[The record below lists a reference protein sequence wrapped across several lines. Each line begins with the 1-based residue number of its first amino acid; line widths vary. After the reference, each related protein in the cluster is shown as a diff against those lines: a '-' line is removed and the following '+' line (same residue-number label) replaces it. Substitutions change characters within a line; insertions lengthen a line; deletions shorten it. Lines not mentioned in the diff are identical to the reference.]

1 MQKAQ
6 ALPDCAPY
14 PDIAHASAVLH
25 QSMEVVARAVTG
37 VRDGT
42 YARSSALFDRAER
55 SLEVCLHP
63 YTSFEF
69 ALHDLTL
76 LDGTMAR
83 LAELMGLAITDYD
96 TVGIGNDPAD
106 LTIDEV
112 TVTHG
117 SNPAMASSSSGSVRS
132 GSGSSGKNS
141 SYSSSAS
148 ATPVMPHLLI
158 GRFRFRIPRGARWEK
173 RN

>member
-1 MQKAQ
+1 
-6 ALPDCAPY
+6 
-14 PDIAHASAVLH
+14 
-25 QSMEVVARAVTG
+25 VTG

-83 LAELMGLAITDYD
+83 LAELIGLAITDYD
-96 TVGIGNDPAD
+96 TVGIGNSPAD

-112 TVTHG
+112 TLTTDQTPRWLRRAAGAFDLEAGRRERTPHTA
-117 SNPAMASSSSGSVRS
+117 PA
-132 GSGSSGKNS
+132 
-141 SYSSSAS
+141 
-148 ATPVMPHLLI
+148 
-158 GRFRFRIPRGARWEK
+158 PRQR
-173 RN
+173 R